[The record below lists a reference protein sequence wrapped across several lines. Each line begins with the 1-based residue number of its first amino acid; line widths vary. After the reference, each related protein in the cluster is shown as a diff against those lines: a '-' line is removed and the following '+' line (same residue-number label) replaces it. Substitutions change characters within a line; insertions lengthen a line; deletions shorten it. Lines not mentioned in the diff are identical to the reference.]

1 MKRCKK
7 KMAAILLTVSMA
19 LMAVACGQNETTGEN
34 LVKNEEKK
42 KQTVVLFAPMEKI
55 GRAHV

>member
-19 LMAVACGQNETTGEN
+19 LMAVVCGQNETTGEN

-42 KQTVVLFAPMEKI
+42 T
-55 GRAHV
+55 

>member
-19 LMAVACGQNETTGEN
+19 LMAVACGQNETTGE
-34 LVKNEEKK
+34 K
-42 KQTVVLFAPMEKI
+42 
-55 GRAHV
+55 